1 MADKHSG
8 AVWEAKID
16 GNTAIHPPA
25 NVVMYVWYAAGH
37 HDPLFADKGTKLL
50 KADCRFSGTVDG
62 VRSAQPAASGEAAA
76 KKAKGPA
83 RKTQTLEKKKNK
95 DKKMK
100 EDKHHRIRLAE
111 AATFL
116 PMRSS
121 KKATVTEQLVAGL
134 QNALGGPSVNG

>member
-1 MADKHSG
+1 
-8 AVWEAKID
+8 
-16 GNTAIHPPA
+16 
-25 NVVMYVWYAAGH
+25 VWYTAGH

-50 KADCRFSGTVDG
+50 KADCRFSETVDG

-76 KKAKGPA
+76 KKAS
-83 RKTQTLEKKKNK
+83 
-95 DKKMK
+95 
-100 EDKHHRIRLAE
+100 LAE

-116 PMRSS
+116 PMRNS